1 MKKIFDAVRR
11 HIDSLDAEALREQYE
26 KLSDEMSGIEALVKT
41 LAQGVIFLDEKGNIK
56 RTNPAVK
63 ELLGME
69 AENAIPL
76 LGVTPGKS
84 CKYEIDITY
93 PEARK
98 LEIQTIP
105 SDSATLVCIRD
116 ITLERERTEDELRA
130 GATRAVRDLAAGV
143 AHEIGNPLNAL
154 SLNLQL
160 LKREYPEDESIKDC
174 LEQIERLASIIRG
187 FLQALRPSKPNLMPG
202 NLADPIKGCLGTMKN
217 LFEERKV
224 SVTLNLPNALPAV
237 ALDAEQMQQVFFN
250 ILKNAL
256 EAIKDDGAVTIS
268 LKYDDDDVITEIKD
282 NGLGMS
288 PEQMANVFE
297 PYKTSKKHGTGLG
310 LMISQRI
317 VRDHGGSIGVES
329 ECGNGT
335 TFTIR
340 IPRIERR
347 IKALKEQTT

>member
-11 HIDSLDAEALREQYE
+11 HIGSLDAEALREQYE

-41 LAQGVIFLDEKGNIK
+41 LAQGVIFLDGNGNIK
-56 RTNPAVK
+56 KTNPAVK
-63 ELLGME
+63 ELLGMD
-69 AENAIPL
+69 AENALPF
-76 LGVTPGKS
+76 LGVTPGRS
-84 CKYEIDITY
+84 CRHEIDITY

-98 LEIQTIP
+98 LEVQAIP

-154 SLNLQL
+154 SLNLQIL
-160 LKREYPEDESIKDC
+160 RREHPEDESVKEC
-174 LEQIERLASIIRG
+174 LDQIERLTSIIRG
-187 FLQALRPSKPNLMPG
+187 FLQALRPSKPNLVPG
-202 NLADPIKGCLGTMKN
+202 SPADPIKGCLAVMKN

-224 SVTLNLPNALPAV
+224 SVTLDLPNALPAV
-237 ALDAEQMQQVFFN
+237 ALDADQMQQVFFN

-256 EAIKDDGAVTIS
+256 EAIKDDGEVTIS
-268 LKYDDDDVITEIKD
+268 LRYDDDDVITEIRD
-282 NGLGMS
+282 NGLGMT
-288 PEQMANVFE
+288 PEQMAHIFE

-310 LMISQRI
+310 LMISARI

-329 ECGNGT
+329 ELGGGT
-335 TFTIR
+335 AFTIR

-347 IKALKEQTT
+347 IKALKEQKI